1 MPLPAARTFVVT
13 VEDRPGVLN
22 RVVSLIRRRNFN
34 IESLAVGSTER
45 AGVSRMTLVVR
56 ADDRIAARVKAS
68 LEKLYDVIE
77 VEDVTSAPALVH
89 ELAFIKV
96 RAPVEQRTEVLRLC
110 EVFRGRVVDLS
121 PATVVVEMTGSQ
133 ERVDGLV
140 EVLRPFGIAE
150 MVRTGAVAMLR
161 GGVAEHGR
169 RDESAEA
176 AA

>member
-1 MPLPAARTFVVT
+1 MPLAAARTFVVT

-56 ADDRIAARVKAS
+56 ADDRIAVRVKVS
-68 LEKLYDVIE
+68 LEKLFDVID
-77 VEDVTSAPALVH
+77 VEDVTSSPAVIH

-96 RAPVEQRTEVLRLC
+96 RAAAEQRTEVLRLC

-133 ERVDGLV
+133 ERVDGLI
-140 EVLRPFGIAE
+140 EVLQPFGIAE
-150 MVRTGAVAMLR
+150 IVRTGAVAMVR
-161 GGVAEHGR
+161 GGVAEQIR
-169 RDESAEA
+169 REESAEA